1 MRITACLLALLCAG
15 TTGFAQGEVQW
26 SREIQWSPERRLTK
40 DDFKGRVPLNA
51 PSASMSWI
59 HIETEWECKDDTF
72 VATARATFDP
82 SQSWWSNARG
92 SVWGNPGERVSS
104 TQALQNARRSAMEL
118 DLQLLDHEQLHFD
131 IAEVT
136 ARKIRARFA
145 DFKNAC
151 VEAGGTDP
159 VSLMVAQADRELQ
172 EEQQRYDRETGHGV
186 NARAQ
191 DQWKRRV
198 RALLN

>member
-1 MRITACLLALLCAG
+1 MRITACLVALLCAG
-15 TTGFAQGEVQW
+15 TAGLAQGM
-26 SREIQWSPERRLTK
+26 IQWSSERRLTK

-59 HIETEWECKDDTF
+59 HIDTEWGCEDGAL

-82 SQSWWSNARG
+82 SQSWWRSARG
-92 SVWGNPGERVSS
+92 SVWGNPGERNTS
-104 TQALQNARRSAMEL
+104 TQMQQNARRSALEL
-118 DLQLLDHEQLHFD
+118 DMQLLEHEQLHFD

-136 ARKIRARFA
+136 ARKIRARFD

-151 VEAGGTDP
+151 AEAGGTEP
-159 VSLMVAQADRELQ
+159 IQQMIVQADRELQ
-172 EEQQRYDRETGHGV
+172 EEQQRYDRETGHGI
-186 NARAQ
+186 NAPAQ
-191 DQWKRRV
+191 DQWRRRV